1 MTSSHNKY
9 FSLFFVALLTGSS
22 LRALIFKPL
31 PEAGGLNARA
41 RGTFGGFSPHEKV
54 LAFGVGMSDY
64 VGASLPR
71 RRGDTMHDADE
82 ILADVATAYLSMIR
96 TLDEL
101 ADASEG
107 TFSVNHHIAC
117 AADTLAASDF
127 LASITSARV
136 ALIGRA

>member
-1 MTSSHNKY
+1 MT
-9 FSLFFVALLTGSS
+9 
-22 LRALIFKPL
+22 
-31 PEAGGLNARA
+31 
-41 RGTFGGFSPHEKV
+41 
-54 LAFGVGMSDY
+54 
-64 VGASLPR
+64 
-71 RRGDTMHDADE
+71 HDADE
-82 ILADVATAYLSMIR
+82 TLADVATAYLSMIR

-107 TFSVNHHIAC
+107 TFSVNHHISC